1 MNNTISL
8 LDVNTIELHYWLND
22 DSHLMDAHVFNKCE
36 YEFLGI
42 IQEVSSSLHIQVEV
56 EVEPL
61 GEGGIRAWLRLKE
74 STKNQVKLAF
84 LIYLCT
90 DLICTPITTT
100 LNIATTKALEYF
112 FEDPEIRALEKEK
125 NKAELE
131 YDIAKIRKQTQLL
144 CDSIDENKIKKK
156 RSNYFQ
162 AASSCKK
169 IDKISISLTDVHKS
183 QPIIPREVPYVD
195 FPKYIMTSD
204 DVEPDCDENAT
215 IEIISPV
222 LKKGRYMWVGIYKEN
237 VIQFQMKSNEFKTL
251 VQTGQIPFKN
261 GSSIQCY
268 LLTKKKVNNEGE
280 VRITGY
286 EVLEVYNCFVSN
298 TPIETPEGI
307 RRRQK
312 QEADKMQLD
321 LFENI

>member
-162 AASSCKK
+162 AASS
-169 IDKISISLTDVHKS
+169 
-183 QPIIPREVPYVD
+183 
-195 FPKYIMTSD
+195 
-204 DVEPDCDENAT
+204 
-215 IEIISPV
+215 
-222 LKKGRYMWVGIYKEN
+222 
-237 VIQFQMKSNEFKTL
+237 
-251 VQTGQIPFKN
+251 
-261 GSSIQCY
+261 
-268 LLTKKKVNNEGE
+268 
-280 VRITGY
+280 
-286 EVLEVYNCFVSN
+286 
-298 TPIETPEGI
+298 
-307 RRRQK
+307 
-312 QEADKMQLD
+312 
-321 LFENI
+321 